1 MFEESIMKVSK
12 VLSVALLASGLM
24 LGSVSAVH
32 ADSTPLPAA
41 TNSAAYQAALA
52 KYQVDILQYRIEIV
66 KIGIAY
72 RVAMDAYWTA
82 VQTAEAKYYADW
94 KAAIEQYQ
102 ALRNAFQAK
111 VAPLAA
117 VRKIAVQKADAEFLA
132 AIAVSGATNAQ
143 LELALKNHAVAIDAA
158 NELFKSAVTA
168 LGPEPVKPIKPAELI
183 RPPVP
188 VKPAAPAKPVAPG
201 KPAKQEKPE
210 KTPKP
215 DKTKKP

>member
-1 MFEESIMKVSK
+1 MKVRK
-12 VLSVALLASGLM
+12 VLSVALLASGLL

-32 ADSTPLPAA
+32 ADSTPIPAA
-41 TNSAAYQAALA
+41 TNSAAYQAELT
-52 KYQVDILQYRIEIV
+52 KYQAEILQYRIEV
-66 KIGIAY
+66 TKIGITY
-72 RVAMDAYWTA
+72 RVALDTYWAA
-82 VQTAEAKYYADW
+82 VQSAEAKYYADW

-102 ALRNAFQAK
+102 ALRSAYQAK

-117 VRKIAVQKADAEFLA
+117 IRKIAVQKADAEFLA

-158 NELFKSAVTA
+158 NTLFKSAVTA
-168 LGPEPVKPIKPAELI
+168 LGPEPVKPIKPAELN

-188 VKPAAPAKPVAPG
+188 VKPAAPIKPVAPG
-201 KPAKQEKPE
+201 KPGKEDKSE